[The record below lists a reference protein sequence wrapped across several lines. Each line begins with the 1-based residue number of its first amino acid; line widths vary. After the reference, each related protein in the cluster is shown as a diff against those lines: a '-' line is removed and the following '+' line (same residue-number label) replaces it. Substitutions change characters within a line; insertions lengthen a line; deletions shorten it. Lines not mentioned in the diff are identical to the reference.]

1 VELVLRDDRN
11 LWPSSISP
19 DGRWLLLSAP
29 GEGTGQN
36 IFSVELDGANEM
48 KPFRSTEF
56 QEASAVFSPDGR
68 WVAYHSDESG
78 EFEIYVTPFPG
89 PGRRWQV
96 STATGAYPA
105 WSSDGRQVIFT
116 SMNGVMISARVQ
128 AQGDTFEVEGEDEL
142 FTMQPPEVGGPY
154 FSISSDGEKILII
167 PGTAQRADSL
177 LHLLVNWPTALEAR
191 R

>member
-1 VELVLRDDRN
+1 
-11 LWPSSISP
+11 
-19 DGRWLLLSAP
+19 LSTP
-29 GEGTGQN
+29 GEGTGQD
-36 IFSVELDGANEM
+36 ISFVPLDGTAELR
-48 KPFRSTEF
+48 PFRHTEF

-78 EFEIYVTPFPG
+78 EFEVYVTPFPG

-96 STATGAYPA
+96 STASGAYPV
-105 WSSDGRQVIFT
+105 WSGDGSQVIFT
-116 SMNGVMISARVQ
+116 RMNGVLMSARVR
-128 AQGDTFEVEGEDEL
+128 ARGETFEVVGEDEL
-142 FTMQPPEVGGPY
+142 FTMRPPEVGGSY
-154 FSISSDGEKILII
+154 FSISRDAERVLII